1 MNKKWSKKKKITAA
15 ILLVLVLAL
24 VAAVLYIALKPEDP
38 IKTQIVEVKKG
49 DITETFDT
57 TAIVISAHQGVFPVY
72 DGIVV
77 KDVNVRVGDN
87 VKKGDVLATFD
98 TTALNSLLTEKR
110 ESYNVAQK
118 AYNDYLDN
126 AYAASSQLTGIE
138 SQITTL
144 ESEIKTLEEKIS
156 GNNTEAKAVNQ
167 ENELA
172 QQLKELL
179 GNNEFA
185 SRIVDRLF
193 SSGNSSQMAGIING
207 ILNNSGFDKSA
218 LDAITSSMLGDDE
231 KLLLEKELQLVQLKV
246 QAASLSVQ
254 SADALKEVYK
264 TIADSA
270 YASYTSLAEQVNIL
284 NKGWIAEDDGFVR
297 EVNIKAGEVV
307 TMASSSSTPSFDI
320 SSILASVTS
329 GNYDIS
335 SILSSFASQSKNG
348 MIIEYYPLE
357 AKFEIGKHDISKI
370 HMDQKVKVVAAD
382 GKEFVG
388 TVNYISAVAEGG
400 AGGIDI
406 NSLMG
411 SGSGASNTL
420 TAKVEIEN
428 ADRSIII
435 GLDVDI
441 TAELETK
448 KDVLL
453 IPVEAI
459 QNDSETGFFVFKY
472 DEANEKVIKT
482 PIVVG
487 LSNDE
492 YFEVLEGLQLSDK
505 IVRAPTMTMKDG
517 QSVVPA

>member
-38 IKTQIVEVKKG
+38 TKAQLVEVKKG

-57 TAIVISAHQGVFPVY
+57 TAIVISANQAAFPVY

-98 TTALNSLLTEKR
+98 TTALNTLLTEKR
-110 ESYNVAQK
+110 EAYNVAQK

-126 AYAASSQLTGIE
+126 AYAASSQLSGIE
-138 SQITTL
+138 SQIATL
-144 ESEIKTLEEKIS
+144 EGEIKTLEDKIS
-156 GNNTEAKAVNQ
+156 GNQNASKATTEND
-167 ENELA
+167 ELS
-172 QQLKELL
+172 QKLKELL
-179 GNNEFA
+179 GNNELA
-185 SRIVDRLF
+185 ERIVDRLL
-193 SSGNSSQMAGIING
+193 SSGNSSQMANIIMD

-218 LDAITSSMLGDDE
+218 LDTITSSMIGGDE

-264 TIADSA
+264 TISDSA
-270 YASYTSLAEQVNIL
+270 YESYTALAQQVNVL
-284 NKGWIAEDDGFVR
+284 NKGWIAENDGFVR

-307 TMASSSSTPSFDI
+307 SMASSSTPSFDI

-329 GNYDIS
+329 GNYDIT

-348 MIIEYYPLE
+348 MIVEYYPLE
-357 AKFEIGKHDISKI
+357 AKFEISKHDISKI
-370 HMDQKVKVVAAD
+370 YMDQKVTVVAAD
-382 GKEFVG
+382 GKEYNG
-388 TVNYISAVAEGG
+388 TVNYISAVAEGSS
-400 AGGIDI
+400 GGIDI
-406 NSLMG
+406 NSIMG

-435 GLDVDI
+435 GLDVDV
-441 TAELETK
+441 TAKLETK
-448 KDVLL
+448 KDVML
-453 IPVEAI
+453 IPVESI
-459 QNDSETGFFVFKY
+459 QYDNESGYFVFKY
-472 DEANEKVIKT
+472 DEENKKVIKT
-482 PIVVG
+482 SVVVG
-487 LSNDE
+487 ISDNT
-492 YFEVLEGLQLSDK
+492 YYEVLEGVQVSDK